1 MLVQILKL
9 GDKGVMPM
17 PPAIHTWRKQGRV
30 KSNFPHGP
38 STRADWPIVI
48 EDARVEV

>member
-17 PPAIHTWRKQGRV
+17 PPAIHTWREQGRL
-30 KSNFPHGP
+30 KSKLHGP